1 MILRAV
7 PLVLLLLLP
16 AAARYLYGS
25 PVAAR
30 DIALGAVLAFY
41 LGILARPLAPFGWM
55 LAVVYMAASVTANLT
70 DGVAALIVA
79 LAAPTGAASSLG
91 YHRALLAVLAAAL
104 IGSSEPATAG
114 AAARHGM
121 GLLAG
126 CLYGYLLV
134 RVLGQHFQT
143 VPTAVHSRTALS
155 YSVLLAVLVV
165 VAWFTARAA
174 GLTQGWWLPLTVAAL
189 GEPWL
194 RRTPRQAVLR
204 LALAMAGTLLLLAAF
219 DLFQVPVL
227 PASLALLLLLV
238 MLSLGRVR
246 GGWQGFL
253 LTPVLVLLV
262 AADTD
267 YSSGLYV
274 EVTLIAFALVAS
286 FAVLG
291 KWVLWT
297 LRPDA
302 GHAIPNPRRRDAAP
316 LSR

>member
-1 MILRAV
+1 MFLRAMPV
-7 PLVLLLLLP
+7 VLLLLSP
-16 AAARYLYGS
+16 AAASYLYGYPS
-25 PVAAR
+25 LAR
-30 DIALGAVLAFY
+30 DIALGSVLAFY
-41 LGILARPLAPFGWM
+41 LGILARPLAPLGWM
-55 LAVVYMAASVTANLT
+55 LAVIYMAASVTANFT

-79 LAAPTGAASSLG
+79 LAASTGAASSLG
-91 YHRALLAVLAAAL
+91 YHRAMLAGLAAAL
-104 IGSSEPATAG
+104 IGSFEPATTAV
-114 AAARHGM
+114 AARHGM

-134 RVLGQHFQT
+134 RLLGQHFRS

-165 VAWFTARAA
+165 VAWFVARAA
-174 GLTQGWWLPLTVAAL
+174 GLAQGWWLPLTVAAL

-194 RRTPRQAVLR
+194 SRTPRQAVVR
-204 LALAMAGTLLLLAAF
+204 LALAMAGTLLLLVTF
-219 DLFQVPVL
+219 DLLQTPVL
-227 PASLALLLLLV
+227 HAGLALLLVLG
-238 MLSLGRVR
+238 MLALGRVR

-262 AADTD
+262 AADTG
-267 YSSGLYV
+267 YSSGLQV
-274 EVTLIAFALVAS
+274 QATLLAFATVAT

-302 GHAIPNPRRRDAAP
+302 GHAMPAP
-316 LSR
+316 

>member
-1 MILRAV
+1 MFLRAV
-7 PLVLLLLLP
+7 PLVLLLLSP
-16 AAARYLYGS
+16 AAASYLYGYPS
-25 PVAAR
+25 LAR
-30 DIALGAVLAFY
+30 DVALGTVLAFY
-41 LGILARPLAPFGWM
+41 LGVLARPLAPFGGL
-55 LAVVYMAASVTANLT
+55 LAVMYMAAAVTANFT

-79 LAAPTGAASSLG
+79 LAATTGAASSLG

-104 IGSSEPATAG
+104 IGSFEPATAG
-114 AAARHGM
+114 VAATHGM

-134 RVLGQHFQT
+134 RLLGQHFQP

-194 RRTPRQAVLR
+194 RHTPRQAVLR

-219 DLFQVPVL
+219 DLFDAPVL
-227 PASLALLLLLV
+227 RAALALLLLLG

-262 AADTD
+262 AGDAD

-274 EVTLIAFALVAS
+274 EVTLLAFALVAT

-291 KWVLWT
+291 KWMLWT

-302 GHAIPNPRRRDAAP
+302 GHAVPI
-316 LSR
+316 S